1 MGKNYLQISE
11 IMSMFFL
18 TDWDRFVHASI
29 QLWEDLYLNWLVKSS
44 NILLIHY
51 EDLKDAHF
59 RKETLQ
65 EIGNFLGFEVNN
77 ERLECV
83 LSHPYTKFQRK
94 KKKCLGDKRLERNKT
109 NPMTFK
115 DKDRHR
121 TTKEIFETK
130 HKIWIN
136 SAIQSVYTALV
147 MKFGLRSK
155 DNRLLKYKNSIVKV
169 HICQRFHDIDKD
181 T

>member
-1 MGKNYLQISE
+1 M
-11 IMSMFFL
+11 
-18 TDWDRFVHASI
+18 HASI

-59 RKETLQ
+59 RRETLQ
-65 EIGNFLGFEVNN
+65 EIGNFLGFEANN
-77 ERLECV
+77 ERLKCV
-83 LSHPYTKFQRK
+83 LRHSYTKFQRK
-94 KKKCLGDKRLERNKT
+94 ETKCLGNKGLERNKT
-109 NPMTFK
+109 NLSLFE
-115 DKDRHR
+115 DKDSHI

-136 SAIQSVYTALV
+136 SAINRVYIALV

-155 DNRLLKYKNSIVKV
+155 DSRLLKYKNSIVKV
-169 HICQRFHDIDKD
+169 HICQRYHGFDKD

>member
-1 MGKNYLQISE
+1 M
-11 IMSMFFL
+11 
-18 TDWDRFVHASI
+18 HASI

-59 RKETLQ
+59 RRETLQ

-109 NPMTFK
+109 NPITFK
-115 DKDRHR
+115 DKDRYR